1 MRRLCRLFKEK
12 RKMSKFS
19 KADLENIAR
28 GAALLSSGGGG
39 TYTSGLNLLN
49 DFGNPD
55 YYPVETVACIDVDEI
70 PASGTQRGAVIAYMG
85 APEAIE
91 NLQYPK
97 AAVAAAEQLKSWLSA
112 QGLSLDY
119 IIPVEIGALS
129 SITACTV
136 AAKLDLPVVNGDGA
150 GRAVPELTMLTY
162 ASEGISPNP
171 TIMSNASGISFNVS
185 VDAPSDTNTDALME
199 LVARPIISL
208 PQFDQQAGL
217 AIWVMT
223 VEEIKAA
230 VKIRKTLSACL
241 EIGNLIKSYQEQ
253 SQKLSPE
260 TVRMLVEKE
269 LQTSAYILFSGKL
282 TQAQNL
288 TSGGFDHG
296 QVALEAN
303 GQTFSI
309 LFQNESLIAWRSD
322 SNHPQAMAPDSIAY
336 LVDNEQIV
344 YSNGDLI
351 GADNQLKEELVG
363 CTVTVIG
370 IAANPALRDDQAERR
385 KNRRAKTTAQ
395 PGEIM
400 KSFEA
405 VLETLGYYG
414 NYIPLEELHKKE

>member
-1 MRRLCRLFKEK
+1 MNTFCKN
-12 RKMSKFS
+12 
-19 KADLENIAR
+19 DLEAIVR

-39 TYTSGLNLLN
+39 TYTSGLNLLKS
-49 DFGNPD
+49 FGDPA
-55 YYPVETVACIDVDEI
+55 YYPNGETVNYIAVDEI
-70 PASGTQRGAVIAYMG
+70 PAGENQRGAVIAYMG

-91 NLQYPK
+91 NLQYPE
-97 AAVAAAEQLKSWLSA
+97 AAVLAAEQLKRWLKT

-136 AAKLDLPVVNGDGA
+136 AAKLKLPVVDGDGA

-171 TIMSNASGISFNVS
+171 TIMSNASDISFNINVS
-185 VDAPSDTNTDALME
+185 APSGTNTDALME

-208 PQFDQQAGL
+208 PQFGQQAGL

-223 VEEIKAA
+223 VEQIKAA
-230 VKIRKTLSACL
+230 VKIRKTLSASL
-241 EIGNLIKSYQEQ
+241 NLGTLIKACQEG
-253 SQKLSPE
+253 SLKFSPE
-260 TVRMLVEKE
+260 KICLRIEKE

-282 TQAQNL
+282 TQVQNL

-296 QVALEAN
+296 RVTLEN
-303 GQTFSI
+303 NEKTFTV
-309 LFQNESLIAWRSD
+309 LFQNENLIAWRSD
-322 SNHPQAMAPDSIAY
+322 SNHPQAMAPDAIAY
-336 LVDNEQIV
+336 LVDDEQIV
-344 YSNGDLI
+344 YSNGDLT
-351 GADNQLKEELVG
+351 GPDNQLKEELIG

-370 IAANPALRDDQAERR
+370 VAANPALRDDQAKRR
-385 KNRRAKTTAQ
+385 KNRRAKPTAQ
-395 PGEIM
+395 AGEIM

-414 NYIPLEELHKKE
+414 NYIPLEELYKKNKYIVK